1 MAKWTLAVALLVVPV
16 VVVGGSV
23 GSNLGLLPA
32 PDDELW
38 NSLVWQGWFAWL
50 VLYLMA
56 AVWAAKD
63 AFGMLRQRDLDGL
76 RRAAMLVKLTSI
88 PFFILNF
95 VLLTVIAMALSITG
109 IGVVLAPI
117 FVASTYV
124 IMLSTSVYGVCCL
137 TLMHRDRAIS
147 TTFLTVNVI
156 LHLIF
161 IVDIVST
168 LVVAHRAKRVLDRT
182 S

>member
-1 MAKWTLAVALLVVPV
+1 MAKWILAVSLLLVPV
-16 VVVGGSV
+16 VVVGGIV
-23 GSNLGLLPA
+23 GSDVGMLPA

-38 NSLVWQGWFAWL
+38 NSLVWQGWLAWL

-63 AFGMLRQRDLDGL
+63 AFGMLRQRDLDG
-76 RRAAMLVKLTSI
+76 
-88 PFFILNF
+88 
-95 VLLTVIAMALSITG
+95 
-109 IGVVLAPI
+109 
-117 FVASTYV
+117 
-124 IMLSTSVYGVCCL
+124 
-137 TLMHRDRAIS
+137 HRDRAIS

-168 LVVAHRAKRVLDRT
+168 LMVAHRAKQVLAHL